1 MERLPSVRSK
11 LSVNRQLAQFL
22 VWIFVQNNYCIYP
35 KMCYNNKCRKE
46 VIIMFT
52 QPNSWKNAERVWALI
67 DELDKLGLSNEV
79 NRIAEKYYDELQ
91 GNGLTNDSYNLLDNY
106 TAKMLLNDLE
116 ELLDSHR

>member
-1 MERLPSVRSK
+1 
-11 LSVNRQLAQFL
+11 
-22 VWIFVQNNYCIYP
+22 
-35 KMCYNNKCRKE
+35 
-46 VIIMFT
+46 MFT

-116 ELLDSHR
+116 ELLDNHR

>member
-1 MERLPSVRSK
+1 
-11 LSVNRQLAQFL
+11 
-22 VWIFVQNNYCIYP
+22 
-35 KMCYNNKCRKE
+35 
-46 VIIMFT
+46 MFT

-116 ELLDSHR
+116 ELLDNYR

>member
-1 MERLPSVRSK
+1 
-11 LSVNRQLAQFL
+11 
-22 VWIFVQNNYCIYP
+22 
-35 KMCYNNKCRKE
+35 
-46 VIIMFT
+46 MFT

-91 GNGLTNDSYNLLDNY
+91 GNGLTNDSYNLLDNF
-106 TAKMLLNDLE
+106 TAKLLLNDLE

>member
-1 MERLPSVRSK
+1 
-11 LSVNRQLAQFL
+11 
-22 VWIFVQNNYCIYP
+22 
-35 KMCYNNKCRKE
+35 
-46 VIIMFT
+46 MFT

-116 ELLDSHR
+116 ELLDNRR

>member
-1 MERLPSVRSK
+1 M
-11 LSVNRQLAQFL
+11 
-22 VWIFVQNNYCIYP
+22 I
-35 KMCYNNKCRKE
+35 
-46 VIIMFT
+46 T

-67 DELDKLGLSNEV
+67 DELDQLGLSSEV
-79 NRIAEKYYDELQ
+79 NQIAEKYYDELQ

>member
-1 MERLPSVRSK
+1 
-11 LSVNRQLAQFL
+11 
-22 VWIFVQNNYCIYP
+22 
-35 KMCYNNKCRKE
+35 
-46 VIIMFT
+46 MFT

>member
-1 MERLPSVRSK
+1 
-11 LSVNRQLAQFL
+11 
-22 VWIFVQNNYCIYP
+22 
-35 KMCYNNKCRKE
+35 
-46 VIIMFT
+46 MFT

-116 ELLDSHR
+116 ELLDKEKEM

>member
-1 MERLPSVRSK
+1 
-11 LSVNRQLAQFL
+11 
-22 VWIFVQNNYCIYP
+22 
-35 KMCYNNKCRKE
+35 
-46 VIIMFT
+46 MFT
-52 QPNSWKNAERVWALI
+52 QPNSWNNAERVWALI

>member
-1 MERLPSVRSK
+1 
-11 LSVNRQLAQFL
+11 
-22 VWIFVQNNYCIYP
+22 
-35 KMCYNNKCRKE
+35 
-46 VIIMFT
+46 MFT
-52 QPNSWKNAERVWALI
+52 QPNSWKNAECVWALI

-116 ELLDSHR
+116 ELLDNYR